1 MHGGLWRVCCAASC
15 SLFDVSHRGRAS
27 GKKSKNFCAKMEKDK
42 AIKPEKEEMQNV
54 RCCASSTR
62 CCCCC
67 SVTSRGRRRHERI
80 FNMRLPVV
88 CRPHSACCCC
98 CNSHT
103 HPCTH
108 TPAHTQARIKKA
120 KWLLLLLVDMCATN
134 NNN

>member
-1 MHGGLWRVCCAASC
+1 MACVLCCAASC

-54 RCCASSTR
+54 RCCASSTH
-62 CCCCC
+62 CCCCCSC

-98 CNSHT
+98 CTSH
-103 HPCTH
+103 TH